1 MNKSNIMRVRA
12 CMHVFELH
20 DNRVPMRTA
29 YSPAI
34 KLSFYYGILSIIWMR
49 GKKSEEY
56 KLKF

>member
-49 GKKSEEY
+49 GKKEWGI
-56 KLKF
+56 